1 LVEKKIKETWL
12 NSKAPPPDWVV
23 WTMLFCFFLGILA
36 IVSGFIKFTL
46 IFSLIILII
55 IFICYL
61 IGPPYFRN
69 KEFINKVGKEI
80 YEKVSANLTLV
91 RIIEC
96 DILNVCGGKSPRM
109 HLQPPGFNY
118 TGKEKQFWDIDKK
131 LIRYETS
138 FKNGQEHGNWCGWYQ
153 NGQLGYQQEYI
164 SNGIYS
170 SGKIHGETQV
180 WDKSGTLLATLHYNE
195 GKIIYK

>member
-1 LVEKKIKETWL
+1 MVEKKIKETWL

-23 WTMLFCFFLGILA
+23 WTMLSGFFLGIVT
-36 IVSGFIKFTL
+36 IVSGSIEFTL
-46 IFSLIILII
+46 IFIFLLGII
-55 IFICYL
+55 IFILYL

-96 DILNVCGGKSPRM
+96 DILNVCGGKNSRM
-109 HLQPPGFNY
+109 HLQPRGFNY

-138 FKNGQEHGNWCGWYQ
+138 FKNGQEHGNWRGWYK
-153 NGQLGYQQEYI
+153 NGQLAYQQQYKI
-164 SNGIYS
+164 SGFLKM
-170 SGKIHGETQV
+170 GKIHGTTKV
-180 WDKSGTLLATLHYNE
+180 WDKSGKLLTTLHYNE